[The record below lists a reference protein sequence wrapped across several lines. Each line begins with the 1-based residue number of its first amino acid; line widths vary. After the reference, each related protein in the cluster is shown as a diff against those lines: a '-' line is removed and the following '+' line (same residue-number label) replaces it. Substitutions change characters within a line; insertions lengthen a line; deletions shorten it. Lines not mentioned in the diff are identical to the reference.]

1 MEKVRELIVTQ
12 QAGGSQVMPYLGFPL
27 RAPETWPPAEGGES
41 WVEEW
46 RGAERLLLAT
56 LVGKRR
62 EGKGSLKPAPWK
74 RKLGAESQP
83 PAGGLEERWR
93 RDLDLFSNSMVSL
106 GPCPGLRRAGSMQN
120 AIMGNGDF

>member
-1 MEKVRELIVTQ
+1 MREFIVTQ
-12 QAGGSQVMPYLGFPL
+12 QVEGSQVMPYLGFPL
-27 RAPETWPPAEGGES
+27 RTPKTWPPAEGGES

-74 RKLGAESQP
+74 RLRAESHP
-83 PAGGLEERWR
+83 RTGGLKERWR
-93 RDLDLFSNSMVSL
+93 WDLDLFSNSMISL

-120 AIMGNGDF
+120 AITGKGDF

>member
-12 QAGGSQVMPYLGFPL
+12 QVGGSQVMPYLGFPL
-27 RAPETWPPAEGGES
+27 RTPKTWPPAEGGES

-46 RGAERLLLAT
+46 RGVERLLLAT

-74 RKLGAESQP
+74 RRLRAESQP
-83 PAGGLEERWR
+83 LNR
-93 RDLDLFSNSMVSL
+93 RPRRKMEMGFGSLFQQHDQ
-106 GPCPGLRRAGSMQN
+106 PGTMPGFEKGRLYAECY
-120 AIMGNGDF
+120 NGQG